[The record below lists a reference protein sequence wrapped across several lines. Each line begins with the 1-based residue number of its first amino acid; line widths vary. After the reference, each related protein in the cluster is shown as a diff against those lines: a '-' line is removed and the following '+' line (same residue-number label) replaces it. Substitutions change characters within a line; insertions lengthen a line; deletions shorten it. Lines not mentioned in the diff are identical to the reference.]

1 MGYLACFF
9 EGIATFVSPCLLPLL
24 PVYVAFFAG
33 NAGKDASGESALD
46 TDGLNMRA
54 LVRALAFV
62 LGFGFPFTLM
72 GAFAGALGSLLVSYR
87 RVLDVACGLVMVLL
101 GLGYLDVVPV
111 RPFAGSV
118 RMGSWARGAG
128 VVSAVAFGA
137 AFAVAWT
144 PCVGTFLA
152 SALSLAASSGSAVQG
167 TVMLAC
173 FSLGLGVPFV
183 LAALL
188 IDQLEGT
195 FAWVKAHYDVV
206 NRVCGVMLVAVGVLT
221 ACGYLGSWLSVLA
234 L

>member
-1 MGYLACFF
+1 MGYLACFL

-33 NAGKDASGESALD
+33 DAGRGGRDESSLES
-46 TDGLNMRA
+46 DGPSSRA

-62 LGFGFPFTLM
+62 LGFGIPFTLM
-72 GAFAGALGSLLVSYR
+72 GAFAGVLGSLLAAHR
-87 RVLDVACGLVMVLL
+87 RLLDVACGAVMVLL
-101 GLGYLDVVPV
+101 GLGYLDLVPV
-111 RPFAGSV
+111 RPFSGSV
-118 RMGSWARGAG
+118 RMGRWADGAG
-128 VVSAVAFGA
+128 ALSALAFGA

-152 SALSLAASSGSAVQG
+152 SALTLAASSGSAAQG
-167 TVMLAC
+167 TGMLAC

-195 FAWVKAHYDVV
+195 FAWVKSHYVVV
-206 NRVCGVMLVAVGVLT
+206 NRVCGAALVAVGVLT
-221 ACGYLGSWLSVLA
+221 ACGLLGGWMSALA